1 MVAGSTFIIQK
12 IYHFFLV
19 VKLKCGV
26 ALACLSGQNLVHFFL
41 NHSKLLDRAMII
53 WYIVIKKY
61 KTIRLV
67 YFLNAQ
73 HSPWFKNGLRHE
85 RGQIKK
91 LDLGG

>member
-61 KTIRLV
+61 KTIGLDRKYLVRICRL
-67 YFLNAQ
+67 LK
-73 HSPWFKNGLRHE
+73 KNPRPCTF
-85 RGQIKK
+85 
-91 LDLGG
+91 